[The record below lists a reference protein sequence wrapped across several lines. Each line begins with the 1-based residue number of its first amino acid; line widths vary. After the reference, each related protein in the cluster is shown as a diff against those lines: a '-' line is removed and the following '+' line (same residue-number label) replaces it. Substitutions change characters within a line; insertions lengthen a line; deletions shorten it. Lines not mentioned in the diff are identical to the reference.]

1 MKKLA
6 SPSPL
11 SSLPVTMAIVLAVTI
26 SCSVV
31 VVHCSEEV
39 RAQADTDAALPQPDG
54 GHQGPAPPAPHGGT
68 PRGPQPPCCVR
79 PGV

>member
-1 MKKLA
+1 MKKVA
-6 SPSPL
+6 SPL
-11 SSLPVTMAIVLAVTI
+11 SSLPLTMAIILAVTI
-26 SCSVV
+26 SFSVV
-31 VVHCSEEV
+31 AHCSEV
-39 RAQADTDAALPQPDG
+39 RAEADTDAAVPQPDG